1 MPNWITRLQELV
13 WPAVLAVVFAV
24 LSVGV
29 AFSSPESL
37 SKVVSLGMAG
47 ITMAL
52 LAQILSWAPDIIN
65 LYRAQERGSK

>member
-13 WPAVLAVVFAV
+13 WPAVLAVGFAV

-52 LAQILSWAPDIIN
+52 LAQ
-65 LYRAQERGSK
+65 RA

>member
-1 MPNWITRLQELV
+1 MPTLWYRLKELV
-13 WPAVLAVVFAV
+13 WPAVLALVFAV

-29 AFSSPESL
+29 ALISPESL

-52 LAQILSWAPDIIN
+52 LAQ
-65 LYRAQERGSK
+65 RA

>member
-52 LAQILSWAPDIIN
+52 LAQ
-65 LYRAQERGSK
+65 RA

>member
-29 AFSSPESL
+29 AFLSPESL
-37 SKVVSLGMAG
+37 SKAVSLGMAG

-52 LAQILSWAPDIIN
+52 LAQ
-65 LYRAQERGSK
+65 RA

>member
-1 MPNWITRLQELV
+1 MPKWITRLQELV

-52 LAQILSWAPDIIN
+52 LAQ
-65 LYRAQERGSK
+65 RA